1 MHEGQGSM
9 SERIALQLSAM
20 AHGGPAL
27 GRYEGRIIFVPYGV
41 PGDKVVVEIETSKK
55 DWARARLIEVVEPS
69 PDRVSPPCPYFGP
82 HGCGGCQWQHIH
94 YEAQLRYKTAVVHDQ
109 LVRLAGLREA
119 PVRPMQSVGEPW
131 AYRNHV
137 QLHPAPEGLGYIS
150 ADDDRRV
157 QPIAQCLIMHPL
169 LTELYEQLDLEIE
182 GLVQLALR
190 AGVRTGQRMVIF
202 ETEDE
207 EPFEIEV
214 DVPVS
219 CVLLRRDGL
228 PITLVG
234 WDYLEEEVAGHRYK
248 VSAGSFFQINTA
260 GAEALVHTV
269 RDVLAPQAH
278 QRLLDLYAGV
288 GLFSVPLA
296 RQVAQVIAIE
306 ENPIAVLDAQENLQ
320 RAGVDNVEVIQGDVT
335 EILYTLEGPI
345 ELAVA
350 DPPRAGCGMAVVTR
364 LAELGVERLALV
376 ACDPATLARDARTL
390 GEYGYRLLEV
400 RPLDLFPQTYHIE
413 SVALFVRG

>member
-1 MHEGQGSM
+1 M
-9 SERIALQLSAM
+9 SERIELELTSM

-27 GRYEGRIIFVPYGV
+27 GRHEGRVVFVPYGA
-41 PGDKVVVEIETSKK
+41 PGDVVLAEIETSKK
-55 DWARARLIEVVEPS
+55 DWARARLVEVITPS
-69 PDRVSPPCPYFGP
+69 PDRVSPPCPHFGP
-82 HGCGGCQWQHIH
+82 HGCGGCQWQHLR
-94 YEAQLRYKTAVVHDQ
+94 YEAQLHHKTAIVRDQ
-109 LVRLAGLREA
+109 LSRLAGLSDV
-119 PVRPMQSVGEPW
+119 PVQPIEPVGAPW

-137 QLHPAPEGLGYIS
+137 QLHPASGGLGFIS

-157 QPIAQCLIMHPL
+157 EPITVCPIMHPL
-169 LTELYEQLDLEIE
+169 LAQLYEQLDIEME
-182 GLVQLALR
+182 GLVQLSLR

-234 WDYLEEEVAGHRYK
+234 WDYLQEEVAGYRYK
-248 VSAGSFFQINTA
+248 VSAGSFFQVNTA

-269 RDVLAPQAH
+269 SNMLSPRAH
-278 QRLLDLYAGV
+278 QQLLDLYAGV

-296 RQVAQVIAIE
+296 GGVARIIAVE
-306 ENPIAVLDAQENLQ
+306 ENPSAVLDAQENL
-320 RAGVDNVEVIQGDVT
+320 RCANADNVEVVQGDVADV
-335 EILYTLEGPI
+335 LSMLEGEF
-345 ELAVA
+345 ELAIA
-350 DPPRAGCGMAVVTR
+350 DPPRAGCGATVVTR
-364 LAELGVERLALV
+364 LAELGVERLVLV
-376 ACDPATLARDARTL
+376 ACDPATLARDARML
-390 GEYGYRLLEV
+390 VGNGYHLVEV

-413 SVALFVRG
+413 SVALFVRERR

>member
-1 MHEGQGSM
+1 MN
-9 SERIALQLSAM
+9 ERIELQLSAM

-27 GRYEGRIIFVPYGV
+27 GRYEGRVVFVPYGV
-41 PGDKVVVEIETSKK
+41 PGDTVLVEIETVKK
-55 DWARARLIEVVEPS
+55 DWARARLIEVVIPS
-69 PDRVSPPCPYFGP
+69 PDRVPPSCPYFGP
-82 HGCGGCQWQHIH
+82 HGCGGCQWQHIR
-94 YEAQLRYKTAVVHDQ
+94 YEAQLRYKTAIVCDQ
-109 LVRLAGLREA
+109 LLRLAGLSDVL
-119 PVRPMQSVGEPW
+119 VRPMEPVGEPW

-157 QPIAQCLIMHPL
+157 EPVAKCSVMHPL
-169 LTELYEQLDLEIE
+169 LAELYEQLDLEME
-182 GLVQLALR
+182 GLIQLSLR

-234 WDYLEEEVAGHRYK
+234 WDFLEEEVAGYRYK
-248 VSAGSFFQINTA
+248 VSAGSFFQINTS

-269 RDVLAPQAH
+269 SDMLAPQAH
-278 QRLLDLYAGV
+278 QQLLDLYAGV
-288 GLFSVPLA
+288 GLFSVPMA
-296 RQVAQVIAIE
+296 EHVAHVIAVE
-306 ENPIAVLDAQENLQ
+306 ENPMAVLDAQENLY
-320 RAGVDNVEVIQGDVT
+320 RAGVDNAEVIQGDVT
-335 EILYTLEGPI
+335 EVLHTLEGAI

-350 DPPRAGCGMAVVTR
+350 DPPRAGCGTAVITR
-364 LAELGVERLALV
+364 LAKLGVRRLALV

-390 GEYGYRLLEV
+390 GEHGYRLVEV
-400 RPLDLFPQTYHIE
+400 RLLDLFPQTYH
-413 SVALFVRG
+413 

>member
-1 MHEGQGSM
+1 M
-9 SERIALQLSAM
+9 SERIELQLTAM

-27 GRYEGRIIFVPYGV
+27 GRHEGRIVFVPYGA
-41 PGDKVVVEIETSKK
+41 PGDTVLVEIETSKK
-55 DWARARLIEVVEPS
+55 DWARARLIEVVTPS

-82 HGCGGCQWQHIH
+82 RGCGGCQWQHIR
-94 YEAQLRYKTAVVHDQ
+94 YEAQLRYKTAIVRDQ
-109 LVRLAGLREA
+109 LARLAGLGD
-119 PVRPMQSVGEPW
+119 VLIRPMQPVGEPW

-137 QLHPAPEGLGYIS
+137 QLHPAPQGLGYIS
-150 ADDDRRV
+150 ADDDQRV
-157 QPIAQCLIMHPL
+157 EPIAKCLIMHPL
-169 LTELYEQLDLEIE
+169 LAELYEQLDLEME
-182 GLVQLALR
+182 GLVQLSLR
-190 AGVRTGQRMVIF
+190 AGVRTGQRMMIF

-234 WDYLEEEVAGHRYK
+234 WDFLEEEVAGYRYK
-248 VSAGSFFQINTA
+248 VSAGSFFQVNTA

-269 RDVLAPQAH
+269 SELLAPQAH
-278 QRLLDLYAGV
+278 QQLLDLYAGV
-288 GLFSVPLA
+288 GLFSVPMAQHVA
-296 RQVAQVIAIE
+296 RVIAVE
-306 ENPIAVLDAQENLQ
+306 ENPMAVLDARENLQ
-320 RAGVDNVEVIQGDVT
+320 RAGVDNAEVIQGDVT
-335 EILYTLEGPI
+335 EVLHTLESPI

-350 DPPRAGCGMAVVTR
+350 DPPRAGCGAAVITR

-390 GEYGYRLLEV
+390 EEHGYRLVEV
-400 RPLDLFPQTYHIE
+400 RLFDLFPQTYHIE
-413 SVALFVRG
+413 SVALFVRE

>member
-1 MHEGQGSM
+1 M
-9 SERIALQLSAM
+9 SERIQLHLSAM

-27 GRYEGRIIFVPYGV
+27 GRHEGRVVFVPYGV
-41 PGDKVVVEIETSKK
+41 PGDTVVVEIETRKK
-55 DWARARLIEVVEPS
+55 DWARARLIEVVTPS
-69 PDRVSPPCPYFGP
+69 PERTSPPCPYFGP
-82 HGCGGCQWQHIH
+82 HGCGGCQWQHIR
-94 YEAQLRYKTAVVHDQ
+94 YEAQLEYKTAIVRDQ
-109 LVRLAGLREA
+109 LARLAGLSEA
-119 PVRPMQSVGEPW
+119 PVRPMQPVGEPW

-137 QLHPAPEGLGYIS
+137 QLHPASEGLGYIS

-157 QPIAQCLIMHPL
+157 QPVEQCLIMHPL
-169 LTELYEQLDLEIE
+169 LAELYAQLDLEIE
-182 GLVQLALR
+182 GLVQLSLR

-234 WDYLEEEVAGHRYK
+234 WDFLEEEVAGHRYK
-248 VSAGSFFQINTA
+248 VSAGSFFQVNTA

-269 RDVLAPQAH
+269 CDMLAPQAH
-278 QRLLDLYAGV
+278 QQLLDLYAGV

-296 RQVAQVIAIE
+296 KHVARVIAIE

-320 RAGVDNVEVIQGDVT
+320 RAGADNGEVIQGDVT
-335 EILYTLEGPI
+335 EMLPSLEGPI

-350 DPPRAGCGMAVVTR
+350 DPPRAGCGTAVVTR
-364 LAELGVERLALV
+364 LAELGVERLVLV

-390 GEYGYRLLEV
+390 GERDYRLVEV
-400 RPLDLFPQTYHIE
+400 RLLDLFPQTYHIE